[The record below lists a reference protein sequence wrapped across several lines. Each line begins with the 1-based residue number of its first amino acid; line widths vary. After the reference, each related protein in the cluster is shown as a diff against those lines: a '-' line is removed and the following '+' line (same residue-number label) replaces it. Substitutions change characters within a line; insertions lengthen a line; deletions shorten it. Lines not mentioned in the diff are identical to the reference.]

1 MIRILGIDP
10 GLAHTGWGLIEG
22 QSNRLYHIKHGSVST
37 KAHTEHAERLLTI
50 YTEIQSLIKEF
61 SPSFVA
67 VEALYF
73 AKNRSSGIP
82 VAEARGV
89 ILLAAAASLL
99 PARSFTPLEI
109 KQALT
114 GSGRASKQQVQ
125 EMVKLMLGLTAV
137 PTPDHAADALAAA
150 ICGYHNYQFDR
161 SADRGRG

>member
-22 QSNRLYHIKHGSVST
+22 QNNRLHHIKHGSVST
-37 KAHTEHAERLLTI
+37 KAHTEHAGRLLTI
-50 YTEIQSLIKEF
+50 YTEIQSLITEF
-61 SPSFVA
+61 APSFVA

-89 ILLAAAASLL
+89 ILLAAAASSL
-99 PARSFTPLEI
+99 PARSYTPLEI

-114 GSGRASKQQVQ
+114 GSGGASKQQVQ
-125 EMVKLMLGLTAV
+125 EMVRLMLGLAAV
-137 PTPDHAADALAAA
+137 PTPDHAGDALAAA

-161 SADRGRG
+161 STERGRG